1 MKTSDFDYN
10 LPEELIAQTPMEPRD
25 HSRLLVVHRGTG
37 EVEHRHFYDITEYLR
52 PGDALVINETKVIP
66 ARLLGVKEDTGV
78 PVEVFLLRRLNATD
92 WEALVRPGRRLKPG
106 AMCSFGDGLLRCEIL
121 GNVQEIGGRVVRFHY
136 EGVFEELLDKL
147 GEMPLPPYI
156 HEKLEDAARYQT
168 VENQR
173 MLALLQK
180 QGDDLARSR
189 RVRLYAFF
197 PTEPCRLLFQEEAR
211 LIGFALGDP
220 LFEPDQEL
228 PYGITLLCIT
238 PLVKKRLDAITT
250 EIIRAAARQGGELS
264 GWDCAVVPKRHPLK

>member
-1 MKTSDFDYN
+1 M
-10 LPEELIAQTPMEPRD
+10 AQWFEYEWTTRE
-25 HSRLLVVHRGTG
+25 GTG
-37 EVEHRHFYDITEYLR
+37 EYAVDLSFLEHQPAGYETLLYLTVR
-52 PGDALVINETKVIP
+52 SQKEGEPLKSSHQARAE
-66 ARLLGVKEDTGV
+66 RLLAKVQKALQKAVFVGSILFEDELQYYFYTRQEGD
-78 PVEVFLLRRLNATD
+78 LLTLETLADKARGLFTSCGRLHD
-92 WEALVRPGRRLKPG
+92 PGFQTYLTRLYP
-106 AMCSFGDGLLRCEIL
+106 
-121 GNVQEIGGRVVRFHY
+121 
-136 EGVFEELLDKL
+136 
-147 GEMPLPPYI
+147 
-156 HEKLEDAARYQT
+156 DAARYQT